1 MQNTYRGGVAS
12 SRRLRALITN
22 DDGIDSPGLHAL
34 AGLAR
39 DAGFDVVVAA
49 PHEDAS
55 GVSAS
60 VKAMRA
66 GDGAVRLHRH
76 DIPSL
81 PGIEAYAVEAH
92 PAFIVHA
99 SGRGWLDPEPDIV
112 LSGVNFG
119 ANVGRAVL
127 HSGTVG
133 AALTASL
140 HGWRAIAFSLD
151 SGWEI
156 PENPH
161 WDAVA
166 HVLPQLLDVLLAA
179 DEGTVLSVNVPDRP
193 AAELGPLRE
202 ARLSEFGMATITVRH
217 HDEVDASVL
226 RATADG
232 LVSEP
237 DPESDVAL
245 LAAGHPTVTSLVSV
259 AAHPGVLQVAGV

>member
-1 MQNTYRGGVAS
+1 MAS

-22 DDGIDSPGLHAL
+22 DDGLDSPGLHAL
-34 AGLAR
+34 AALAH
-39 DAGFDVVVAA
+39 DAGLDVVVAA

-60 VKAMRA
+60 VKALRA
-66 GDGAVRLHRH
+66 PDGAVRLHRRE
-76 DIPSL
+76 IPAL
-81 PGIEAYAVEAH
+81 PDVEAYAVEAH

-99 SGRGWLDPEPDIV
+99 SGRGWLSPTPDIV
-112 LSGVNFG
+112 LSGVNYG

-140 HGWRAIAFSLD
+140 HGWRGLAFSLD

-156 PENPH
+156 PERPH

-166 HVLPQLLDVLLAA
+166 HVFPQVLDLLLGA
-179 DEGTVLSVNVPDRP
+179 DAGTVLSVNVPDRP

-202 ARLSEFGMATITVRH
+202 AKLSSFGMVTITVRH

-226 RATADG
+226 RATAAD
-232 LVSEP
+232 LQSEP
-237 DPESDVAL
+237 EPETDIAL
-245 LAAGHPTVTSLVSV
+245 LAAGHPTVTRLTSV
-259 AAHPGVLQVAGV
+259 AARPGVLHVAGV

>member
-1 MQNTYRGGVAS
+1 MAS

-22 DDGIDSPGLHAL
+22 DDGLDSPGLHVL
-34 AGLAR
+34 AALAR
-39 DAGFDVVVAA
+39 DAGFEVIVAA

-60 VKAMRA
+60 VKAMHSV
-66 GDGAVRLHRH
+66 DGAVRLHRRE
-76 DIPSL
+76 IPNL
-81 PGIEAYAVEAH
+81 PDVEAYAVEAH

-99 SGRGWLDPEPDIV
+99 AGRGWLDPEPDVV

-133 AALTASL
+133 AALAASL
-140 HGWRAIAFSLD
+140 HGWRALAISLD

-156 PENPH
+156 PEHPH

-166 HVLPQLLDVLLAA
+166 HVLPQLLDVLLGA

-193 AAELGPLRE
+193 AVELAPLRE
-202 ARLSEFGMATITVRH
+202 ARLSRFGMVTITVQH
-217 HDEVDASVL
+217 HDDVETSVL
-226 RATADG
+226 RSTAEDLATE
-232 LVSEP
+232 S

-245 LAAGHPTVTSLVSV
+245 LVAGHPTVTRLVSV
-259 AAHPGVLQVAGV
+259 AAHPGVIQVAGV